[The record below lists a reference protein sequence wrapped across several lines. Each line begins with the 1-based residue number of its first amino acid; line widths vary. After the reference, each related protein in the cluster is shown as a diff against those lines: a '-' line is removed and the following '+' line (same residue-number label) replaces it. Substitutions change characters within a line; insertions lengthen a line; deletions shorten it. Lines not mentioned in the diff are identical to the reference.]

1 MRPKD
6 LWVRGRWTIRLE
18 TEQIGS
24 ACRGSSHGIGVLF
37 RIMWGALLIMAGVRE
52 NGGAGCRL
60 QEYAR
65 QTSRALLVSFSLFS
79 QLRSVQGLAHL
90 AKSR

>member
-24 ACRGSSHGIGVLF
+24 ACRGSSHGIGVLVTYQVG
-37 RIMWGALLIMAGVRE
+37 RAAHNGRESEKGETDRNYRLKLQAL
-52 NGGAGCRL
+52 
-60 QEYAR
+60 
-65 QTSRALLVSFSLFS
+65 SW
-79 QLRSVQGLAHL
+79 QL
-90 AKSR
+90 